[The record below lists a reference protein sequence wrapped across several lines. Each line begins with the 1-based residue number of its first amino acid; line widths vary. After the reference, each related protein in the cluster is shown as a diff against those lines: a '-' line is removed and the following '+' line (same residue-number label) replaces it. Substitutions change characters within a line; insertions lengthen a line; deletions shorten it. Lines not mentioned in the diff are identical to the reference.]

1 LLSPLFFS
9 FSFCLHISLSSFTLV
24 LFTEPKP

>member
-9 FSFCLHISLSSFTLV
+9 FSFSLHISLSSFTLV
-24 LFTEPKP
+24 LFTEP